1 MKHMKRIQT
10 KCENKISDLKE
21 PVADAEYQ
29 DSRSLWYIILLALAP
44 LYLLI
49 IIGAITFALLMLDR
63 HFILLTNYVLQ
74 QVFFITILIIG
85 ISVAIIVYSLSIMFA
100 QRKIGMWLQ
109 NGQRRQAII
118 GQLLLVI
125 VATLLILPIILAL
138 FIH

>member
-1 MKHMKRIQT
+1 MKRIQT

-74 QVFFITILIIG
+74 QVFFIAILIIG